1 MSESTLVKLPH
12 CWKSHATAHFM
23 FHVDENLPTK
33 IQDGITSLLTLGCYK
48 KYVIP
53 KLVKIFRVHDHHIR
67 MVLLKYF
74 SLYVQLVDQEVLEFE
89 IFPQVNSDSIFSC

>member
-1 MSESTLVKLPH
+1 
-12 CWKSHATAHFM
+12 M
-23 FHVDENLPTK
+23 FHVEENLPTK
-33 IQDGITSLLTLGCYK
+33 IQEGITSLLTLGCYK

-89 IFPQVNSDSIFSC
+89 IFPQVNSESIYSC